1 MTIFYVFN
9 NKHMVAGIGPL
20 ISNGIILLI
29 IVYIFPKL
37 KIRYIAD
44 LLKDREKIL
53 MLSLVIC
60 ITIAIF
66 WMINFKR
73 INVINFLQ
81 LFQYILFSACIV
93 MIGLLIFKMGKY
105 KIKSK
110 EIETELKMH
119 SLYGNSFDNVIDTI
133 RARQHEFDNH
143 INTVYSQHYLYKTY
157 EELVEAQKN
166 YCHMVATENKFNKL
180 LTSGNRIII
189 GFLYG
194 KFIEIDKL
202 GIEVSY
208 HISINELQVGVP
220 IYKLVEI
227 LGNLIGNAAE
237 ALMASEDYNKL
248 YVLMTE
254 EKENFKIEVRNESDY
269 INYAEIS
276 LFFTKGYS
284 KKGENRGLGLFHVK
298 SICDEYGLF
307 PSCQN
312 KEIAGR
318 NWISFTVSNNE
329 PYALDTD
336 FLCEEADE

>member
-1 MTIFYVFN
+1 M
-9 NKHMVAGIGPL
+9 
-20 ISNGIILLI
+20 
-29 IVYIFPKL
+29 
-37 KIRYIAD
+37 
-44 LLKDREKIL
+44 
-53 MLSLVIC
+53 
-60 ITIAIF
+60 
-66 WMINFKR
+66 
-73 INVINFLQ
+73 
-81 LFQYILFSACIV
+81 
-93 MIGLLIFKMGKY
+93 
-105 KIKSK
+105 
-110 EIETELKMH
+110 
-119 SLYGNSFDNVIDTI
+119 
-133 RARQHEFDNH
+133 
-143 INTVYSQHYLYKTY
+143 
-157 EELVEAQKN
+157 
-166 YCHMVATENKFNKL
+166 
-180 LTSGNRIII
+180 
-189 GFLYG
+189 
-194 KFIEIDKL
+194 
-202 GIEVSY
+202 
-208 HISINELQVGVP
+208 P